1 MGLFNIKNIVL
12 SLAFLQC
19 ATVQSETLTN
29 QFKSEKSYQVANQ
42 LQRTINDNLQQIIAL
57 EAAAGGDVSKLD
69 YALLQESQSSYQ
81 RFGAV
86 LSTTTN
92 GLVLSVTPNSS
103 ASKLG
108 LESGDVIVNVN
119 NLSLEKSN
127 INTLIEKHYL
137 ENNHTISI
145 KVLRDNRVQNLSGEL
160 SSLVTPA
167 WTLSVDNINQDKLL
181 ASNVDQQ
188 EPDGQCGRII
198 VGKFMPREEGDIT
211 QRNAVV
217 IKEIDGVKQRL
228 SAFGRGS
235 VVALNSVSTSG
246 PNKTRFKLKPGQH
259 RILVSPRSAYLQ
271 GDNPQDYTYIRFSD
285 EREFSINIEANTTYY
300 LVYDTRKSSE
310 YSKTNIPVVWQT
322 KSQECQL

>member
-228 SAFGRGS
+228 SALVGFS
-235 VVALNSVSTSG
+235 AAT
-246 PNKTRFKLKPGQH
+246 PEFIKTRFKLKAGQH
-259 RILVSPRSAYLQ
+259 RILVSPRIAYIQ

-322 KSQECQL
+322 KSQHCEL